1 MEDSTTS
8 GWDSAMDTTL
18 ANGFPRHTGVGI
30 DILQRERE
38 THTNKNGLIN
48 VLFFQPR
55 QHTKTKML
63 KIIYKANCFKTKT

>member
-38 THTNKNGLIN
+38 SHTNKYEPIN

-55 QHTKTKML
+55 QHTKTKMI
-63 KIIYKANCFKTKT
+63 KKNNIANCFKTKT

>member
-38 THTNKNGLIN
+38 TQTNMGQLMYYSFNRGNIQK
-48 VLFFQPR
+48 Q
-55 QHTKTKML
+55 KCL
-63 KIIYKANCFKTKT
+63 K

>member
-18 ANGFPRHTGVGI
+18 ADGFTRHTGVGI

-38 THTNKNGLIN
+38 THTNK
-48 VLFFQPR
+48 
-55 QHTKTKML
+55 TEKC
-63 KIIYKANCFKTKT
+63 IILSTAATHENRNA

>member
-38 THTNKNGLIN
+38 SHTNNMSQLMYYSFNHGNTQK
-48 VLFFQPR
+48 Q
-55 QHTKTKML
+55 KW
-63 KIIYKANCFKTKT
+63 